1 MKKTSLKSVKRLNPY
16 RGKVSVRGHRNHKG
30 ESMLQEPAP
39 ARAPKRHPS
48 YSSDT
53 RKLTRRHMDAVPHGP
68 NESKRADTTP
78 AQGVDH
84 VPVCPGSASTETS
97 AGSHP
102 LTSSPQ
108 LLSVERGRQWKSLV
122 EQGES
127 LSKLARRAGCS
138 KSQARDLVMLGSLPE
153 DLEQGYLQGKLG
165 RKKVLAL
172 ARTRRKPVQEMQ
184 ATDSGMQSQAAQ
196 SSGPAMTESQ
206 RQGEIDKYAKLVTDW
221 VRSTNL
227 GSCDWEPFFNQV
239 VLALYGPLPWLYSK
253 HAPRRNEIRPDQD
266 SLHVIKRCKPKM
278 EAELFVPDF
287 INKHVEWLARW
298 IQILVPDKELMK
310 EALDRG
316 KAVLTHEAWG
326 APR

>member
-227 GSCDWEPFFNQV
+227 VPATGSHFSIKW
-239 VLALYGPLPWLYSK
+239 YS
-253 HAPRRNEIRPDQD
+253 PCMVRCPGCIRNM
-266 SLHVIKRCKPKM
+266 LHVAMKSGLIRIVCMSSNAVSPKWK
-278 EAELFVPDF
+278 LSS
-287 INKHVEWLARW
+287 LC
-298 IQILVPDKELMK
+298 
-310 EALDRG
+310 
-316 KAVLTHEAWG
+316 LTSSTSM
-326 APR
+326 